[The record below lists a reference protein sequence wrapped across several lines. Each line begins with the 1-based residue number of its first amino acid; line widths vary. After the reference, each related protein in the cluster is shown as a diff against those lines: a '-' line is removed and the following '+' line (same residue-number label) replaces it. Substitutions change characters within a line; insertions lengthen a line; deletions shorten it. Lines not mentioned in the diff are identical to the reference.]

1 MNFAAQD
8 VSGQR
13 HPVLISI
20 TQNIEGVAAD
30 FLKLLSQ
37 EWTHAALPDYFED
50 PDRTIEGRLLW
61 QRCLLACADY
71 FGKTSYEYRLLQ
83 HGIVL
88 HHGRMPGPLARLLVA
103 LVEQQLVF
111 VVVATSTLS
120 EGVNL
125 PFETILI
132 PTLRREQGS
141 MTPQEFANLAGRAGR
156 PGWSAEGRTL
166 VLLGKFGERWRQD
179 AAETTYKGLIA
190 RFRDHK
196 LGKVVGSVAH
206 SPLAE
211 LINAIFVT
219 WQRLSSNTSYSSFLA
234 WLESA
239 ASHDLDESMESS
251 LLALDGLLL
260 SVVEEVDT

>member
-1 MNFAAQD
+1 MAA
-8 VSGQR
+8 
-13 HPVLISI
+13 
-20 TQNIEGVAAD
+20 N

-37 EWTHAALPDYFED
+37 EWTDTELPYYFEN
-50 PDRTIEGRLLW
+50 PDHATQEGRLLW

-88 HHGRMPGPLARLLVA
+88 HHGRMPGLLARLLVSI
-103 LVEQQLVF
+103 VEQQLVF

-179 AAETTYKGLIA
+179 GLKPSPNRKGANYKD
-190 RFRDHK
+190 FEVEYD
-196 LGKVVGSVAH
+196 
-206 SPLAE
+206 
-211 LINAIFVT
+211 
-219 WQRLSSNTSYSSFLA
+219 
-234 WLESA
+234 
-239 ASHDLDESMESS
+239 DEVS
-251 LLALDGLLL
+251 L
-260 SVVEEVDT
+260 